1 MKNSLTPDQRKE
13 LESELRRERGRK
25 LADRIRVILLLDQ
38 GKTYASIAEYLFL
51 DEDSIGNYRR
61 RYFKDGGLEALLN
74 DDYKGQ
80 TTRLSI
86 DQQMELSLHLESNL
100 YNCIAPIVAYV
111 KHKFK
116 VTYKKSGL
124 TALLLRMGFS
134 YKKPKGVP
142 GKANRQKQEEFIALY
157 NKISTK
163 GKVYFSDATHPMH
176 NPVLGYGWIKRG
188 CEIEVFTNAGR
199 NRVNILGALCLDN
212 LDVVTRSFDTINS
225 LSVCQLLELL
235 RQRNPEEK
243 NLYLILDNA
252 ACNRSY
258 KVREEAKKLK
268 IKLIYLPGYSPNLNP
283 IERLWKYFKKNVIY
297 NTYYPELDQ
306 FKDAISSFFK
316 GLRGHRRQL
325 ATLLTD
331 NFQVVGT

>member
-1 MKNSLTPDQRKE
+1 MSNTLSPEQRKE

-25 LADRIRVILLLDQ
+25 HADRIRVILLLDR
-38 GKTYASIAEYLFL
+38 GETYADISKFLFL
-51 DEDSIGNYRR
+51 NEDSIGNYRR
-61 RYFKDGGLEALLN
+61 RYFKEGGLEALLN

-80 TTRLSI
+80 VTRLTI

-100 YNCIAPIVAYV
+100 YPNIRAIIDYV
-111 KHKFK
+111 KRQFR
-116 VTYKKSGL
+116 VLYKASGL
-124 TALLLRMGFS
+124 TALLKRMGFS

-142 GKANRQKQEEFIALY
+142 GKANKQKQEEFIVLY
-157 NKISTK
+157 NKISSK
-163 GKVYFSDATHPMH
+163 GKVYFADATHPMH
-176 NPVLGYGWIKRG
+176 NPVLGHGWIKKG
-188 CEIEVFTNAGR
+188 CEMEVYTNAGR

-225 LSVCQLLELL
+225 QSVCQLLELL
-235 RQRNPEEK
+235 RQRNPETK

-258 KVREEAKKLK
+258 KVRTEAKKHK
-268 IKLIYLPGYSPNLNP
+268 IKLVYLPGYSPNLNP

-297 NTYYPELDQ
+297 NTYYPKLNQ
-306 FKDAISSFFK
+306 FKGAISSFFK

-331 NFQVVGT
+331 NFHAIGT